1 MKTHALAT
9 WARLKAMPTT
19 LRMVTIG
26 MWIIGTFAA
35 VSSVLPGWEG
45 EAGRPVALRELW
57 SEGVGLIVL
66 SLGVG
71 MIVLGRLIYS
81 GSPWVRHALMIGII
95 GIGLSGFIRQ
105 EYRDVPDGLLLVVA
119 AIVISLGVRYLYFRR
134 EVISYFTQQKKI
146 AEHVVGGN
154 GG

>member
-1 MKTHALAT
+1 MKRQLLAT

-26 MWIIGTFAA
+26 MWIMGTFAA

-45 EAGRPVALRELW
+45 EAGRPVTLRELW
-57 SEGVGLIVL
+57 SEGIGLVVL

-81 GSPWVRHALMIGII
+81 GRPWVRHALMLGII
-95 GIGLSGFIRQ
+95 GIGLSGFFRQ
-105 EYRDVPDGLLLVVA
+105 EYRDVPNGLILLVA
-119 AIVISLGVRYLYFRR
+119 AIAIGLGVRYFYFRR
-134 EVISYFTQQKKI
+134 EVISYFTQQKSI
-146 AEHVVGGN
+146 AESGPRE
-154 GG
+154 